1 MTRQARLTQPSPAPA
16 TLARRLAGAPGRAS
30 SWKALASLLV
40 LGLLL
45 SILAGCS
52 PVVQPEQ
59 VKITAFLPLEAGK
72 TVGQTFSARY
82 DGLQSIAV
90 YITPEIAGQG
100 EIRLELFENP
110 LGGEAIRQASMAVDK
125 IAQKGYVRFRFAPL
139 SDSARKDYY
148 LNLELAGEGSYQ
160 VAIAPGDTYPNG
172 SAYKNGQPEDDAQ
185 LAFRL
190 LYEPRQAALG
200 VLGEIGFWLG
210 LLAAGFAL
218 YILPGWALLNLLYR
232 KWGERRWPEKLAL
245 AGGISLAFYPLLYL
259 YTSLLG
265 LRLGG
270 LYAWLPATLALV
282 YLAVKTV
289 VGLRNRPATRSSW
302 RDVLRTPAAAD
313 LAFLALIVLILASR
327 FWPLRTLAIPMWGDS
342 YHHTLVAQ
350 LLVDNGGLFNS
361 WAPYADMQTFT
372 YHFGFHTLAA
382 GLHYLTGLDLPS
394 ATLWT
399 GQIVNVLAVISLY
412 PLALRL
418 GRNPWAGVIAVLLA
432 GLLSPMPMFYV
443 NWGRYTQLAGQVILV
458 GGVYLVWEYL
468 DGEKSRWRLPLLAGL
483 AFSGLALT
491 HLRVVILAA
500 LFVVAYCLVSIRRST
515 WKAIL
520 NRVLIVSA
528 IAGLLFLPWLVH
540 VFAGRILDIFSATL
554 AAPAAQVAE
563 TTAEAAEATASV
575 TATVGNLFA
584 YLPALVWLLQPVL
597 IGWGLWRRERGILLV
612 SVWWWLVWIAGEPGW
627 YGLPGSGAISAFAV
641 LIAAYIP
648 AGLYFGAAAG
658 WILAGWGKQPAIPVS
673 VPTQPEDIDQ
683 PASQKPAGWRRLLNP
698 VLALVVVACGLWG
711 AWLRLGDVDIT
722 KHALV
727 LPPDLRAFEWIE
739 ANLPPEARLLVNGH
753 LAFYETAAVGTD
765 GGWWLPLLA
774 GRQTTIPPMNYSF
787 EEEPWPGYQDWING
801 LYKEIEEKGIDH
813 PDVLDELRERGVS
826 HVYIGQQQ
834 GSVSHF
840 GQFNFDLEAMQAS
853 PHYRTVYRQDRVW
866 IFEVLPE

>member
-1 MTRQARLTQPSPAPA
+1 MLV
-16 TLARRLAGAPGRAS
+16 
-30 SWKALASLLV
+30 AL
-40 LGLLL
+40 
-45 SILAGCS
+45 LAGCS

-90 YITPEIAGQG
+90 YIRPEILGQG
-100 EIRLELFENP
+100 EIRLTLTDSP
-110 LGGEAIRQASMAVDK
+110 LDGEIIRQASLAAEK
-125 IAQKGYVRFRFAPL
+125 ITQKGYVRFRFPPL
-139 SDSARKDYY
+139 SNSAREDYY
-148 LNLELAGEGSYQ
+148 LTLDLAGEGSYQ
-160 VAIAPGDTYPNG
+160 VAIAPGDTYTNG
-172 SAYKNGQPEDDAQ
+172 SAYKNDLPEDDAQ

-190 LYEPRQAALG
+190 IYDQRQAALG
-200 VLGEIGFWLG
+200 LLGEVGFWLG

-232 KWGERRWPEKLAL
+232 GWGERGWPEKLAL
-245 AGGISLAFYPLLYL
+245 AGGMSLALYPLLYL
-259 YTSLLG
+259 YTNLLG
-265 LRLGG
+265 LQLGA
-270 LYAWLPATLALV
+270 LYAWAPASLAAV
-282 YLAVKTV
+282 YLLVRAV
-289 VGLRNRPATRSSW
+289 LSYRNRPTGW
-302 RDVLRTPAAAD
+302 RGALHPPTAAD
-313 LAFLALIVLILASR
+313 LAFLALVGLIFASR

-342 YHHTLVAQ
+342 YHHSLVAQ
-350 LLVDNGGLFNS
+350 LLVDHGGLFNS

-382 GLHYLTGLDLPS
+382 GLHYLTGLELPA

-399 GQIVNVLAVISLY
+399 GQIVNGLAVISLY

-432 GLLSPMPMFYV
+432 GLLSPMPMFYA

-458 GGVYLVWEYL
+458 VGVYLVWEYF
-468 DGEKSRWRLPLLAGL
+468 DGGKGRWRLPLLAGL
-483 AFSGLALT
+483 ALSGLALT

-500 LFVVAYCLVSIRRST
+500 LFVAAYCLVVMRRST

-520 NRVLIVSA
+520 SRALLVSG

-563 TTAEAAEATASV
+563 SAAEAAETTASV
-575 TATVGNLFA
+575 TATVGDLFA
-584 YLPALVWLLQPVL
+584 YLPTLIWLLLPVL

-648 AGLYFGAAAG
+648 AGLYFGAGAGWLLEGLREKPASLEPAVSQEAGTEPPKLARWQRLVNPALALAVLAAG
-658 WILAGWGKQPAIPVS
+658 V
-673 VPTQPEDIDQ
+673 
-683 PASQKPAGWRRLLNP
+683 
-698 VLALVVVACGLWG
+698 WG
-711 AWLRLGDVDIT
+711 AWLRLSDVDIPE
-722 KHALV
+722 HALV
-727 LPPDLRAFEWIE
+727 LPPDQRAFEWIE
-739 ANLPPEARLLVNGH
+739 NNLPPEARLLVNGH

-787 EEEPWPGYQDWING
+787 EEEPWPGYQDWINS

-813 PDVLDELRERGVS
+813 PDVLNELSERGVS

-840 GQFNFDLEAMQAS
+840 GQFNFDLQALQSS
-853 PHYRTVYRQDRVW
+853 PFYRLVYRQDRVW
-866 IFEVLPE
+866 VFEVLPE